1 MLGSVVFHAVEN
13 SAAKVPHRGNYFST
27 LWKNSRV
34 TALFFPHNGTTLGH
48 YFHTVENPATPW
60 RGALQSAGRGAK
72 NAEKFCGVWQTAAV
86 NRRGAWQMSKS
97 MIVGLVILAVF
108 ILLLLKADG
117 DVVVR
122 LWSFKRTIP
131 SAYALLAAAGVGVV
145 VGALLRK

>member
-1 MLGSVVFHAVEN
+1 L
-13 SAAKVPHRGNYFST
+13 
-27 LWKNSRV
+27 
-34 TALFFPHNGTTLGH
+34 
-48 YFHTVENPATPW
+48 
-60 RGALQSAGRGAK
+60 
-72 NAEKFCGVWQTAAV
+72 
-86 NRRGAWQMSKS
+86 SKS

>member
-1 MLGSVVFHAVEN
+1 F
-13 SAAKVPHRGNYFST
+13 
-27 LWKNSRV
+27 
-34 TALFFPHNGTTLGH
+34 
-48 YFHTVENPATPW
+48 FHTMEQLWAIISTPW
-60 RGALQSAGRGAK
+60 KTPPRHGGARGQSVGRGAK

-117 DVVVR
+117 NVVVQLGSWGR
-122 LWSFKRTIP
+122 KISA
-131 SAYALLAAAGVGVV
+131 AYALLAAAGVGVV